1 MSTSRNG
8 NATKCLRH
16 EMAMLQNVY
25 VTKWQ
30 CYKKSIYKIF
40 SLKNVYVTKSK
51 CILSML
57 QNVHLRK
64 VFGNNM
70 STLQNV
76 YATKCQPLECLRN
89 KMSTIQNVYIYN
101 VFARKFIN

>member
-1 MSTSRNG
+1 MCTSRNG
-8 NATKCLRH
+8 NDTKCLRH
-16 EMAMLQNVY
+16 EMAMIQNVY

-40 SLKNVYVTKSK
+40 SLKNEYVTKSK

-57 QNVHLRK
+57 QNVYLRK
-64 VFGNNM
+64 VFGDNM

-76 YATKCQPLECLRN
+76 N
-89 KMSTIQNVYIYN
+89 I
-101 VFARKFIN
+101 